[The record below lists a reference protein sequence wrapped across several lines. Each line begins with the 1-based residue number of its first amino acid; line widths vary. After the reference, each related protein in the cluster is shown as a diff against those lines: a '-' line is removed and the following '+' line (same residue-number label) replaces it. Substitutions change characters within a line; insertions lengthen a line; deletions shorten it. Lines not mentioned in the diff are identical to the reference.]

1 MIIIFFR
8 TKWPERDSVR
18 KFAEPSGFTFTFL
31 QIYLLL
37 SLFRTSSFFYCVFM
51 VKNILEILLAIVFV
65 FYNSVWLWA
74 YDFSEKDEA
83 GLCDIDLLK
92 NNVAAFCKKLTFSK
106 LSFDS

>member
-1 MIIIFFR
+1 M
-8 TKWPERDSVR
+8 
-18 KFAEPSGFTFTFL
+18 
-31 QIYLLL
+31 L
-37 SLFRTSSFFYCVFM
+37 SLYRTSSFFYCVFM

-92 NNVAAFCKKLTFSK
+92 NNVAFCEKLTFSK
-106 LSFDS
+106 

>member
-1 MIIIFFR
+1 M
-8 TKWPERDSVR
+8 
-18 KFAEPSGFTFTFL
+18 
-31 QIYLLL
+31 L

-92 NNVAAFCKKLTFSK
+92 NNVEAFCKKLTFSK
-106 LSFDS
+106 

>member
-1 MIIIFFR
+1 
-8 TKWPERDSVR
+8 
-18 KFAEPSGFTFTFL
+18 
-31 QIYLLL
+31 
-37 SLFRTSSFFYCVFM
+37 M

-92 NNVAAFCKKLTFSK
+92 NNVAAFCRKITFSK
-106 LSFDS
+106 